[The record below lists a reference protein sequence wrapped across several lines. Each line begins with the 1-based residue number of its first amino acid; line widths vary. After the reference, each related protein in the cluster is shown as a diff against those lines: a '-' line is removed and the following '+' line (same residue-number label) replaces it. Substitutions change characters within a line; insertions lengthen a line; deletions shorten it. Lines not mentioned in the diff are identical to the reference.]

1 MNASNHLFY
10 NNLGIDPFKLL
21 AEVGGF
27 STYKDLELAYPFI
40 TNAETILELG
50 AGYGRCIEFFIH
62 RKFKGKLIAVE
73 QSPYLI
79 AHLRE
84 RFPKIEILQ
93 ADITSLELKQKV
105 DAALWMWSGFI
116 DFSKDEQ
123 QRSINRISSHLTEK
137 GVLVIDL
144 PRLGY
149 QTIAQHKDTQHL
161 HFESPF
167 GNLDCYLPSLEDIQS
182 YANKANFQEVIPRDY
197 LTATD
202 KERTL
207 FILQK

>member
-27 STYKDLELAYPFI
+27 STFADLELAYPYI
-40 TNAETILELG
+40 RRAKSILELG

-62 RKFKGKLIAVE
+62 KKFGGKIIAVE
-73 QSPYLI
+73 QSSILIDYL
-79 AHLRE
+79 RD
-84 RFPKIEILQ
+84 RFPSIEILQ
-93 ADITSLELKQKV
+93 EDINQLRLKQKV

-116 DFSKDEQ
+116 DFSRDEQ
-123 QRSINRISSHLTEK
+123 RKSIKLVSSLLTEK

-149 QTIAQHKDTQHL
+149 QTIARHEDSQHL

-167 GNLDCYLPSLEDIQS
+167 GNLECYLPSFVDIKS
-182 YANKANFQEVIPRDY
+182 YANDAGFPTVIPKDY
-197 LTATD
+197 LTATG

>member
-1 MNASNHLFY
+1 MNAGNHLFY

-27 STYKDLELAYPFI
+27 STYTDLELAYPFI
-40 TNAETILELG
+40 KQSKSILELG
-50 AGYGRCIEFFIH
+50 AGYGRCVDFLIQ
-62 RKFKGKLIAVE
+62 KKYKGRVIAVE
-73 QSPYLI
+73 QSPILI
-79 AHLRE
+79 DHLKD
-84 RFPKIEILQ
+84 RFPTIEILQ
-93 ADITSLELKQKV
+93 EDIKKLQLKQKV

-116 DFSKDEQ
+116 DFSREEQ
-123 QRSINRISSHLTEK
+123 QKSIRLVSSHLSQK

-149 QTIAQHKDTQHL
+149 QTIAQHTDSQHL

-167 GNLDCYLPSLEDIQS
+167 GNLECFLPTLDDIKF
-182 YANKANFQEVIPRDY
+182 YASEAQFKTVIPKDY
-197 LTATD
+197 LTATE

>member
-21 AEVGGF
+21 AQVGGF
-27 STYKDLELAYPFI
+27 STYADLELAYPFI
-40 TNAETILELG
+40 QNAKSILELG
-50 AGYGRCIEFFIH
+50 AGYGRCIEFFVQK
-62 RKFKGKLIAVE
+62 KFDGKIIAVE
-73 QSPYLI
+73 QSTFLIEYL
-79 AHLRE
+79 RD
-84 RFPKIEILQ
+84 RFPNAMILQ
-93 ADITSLELKQKV
+93 EDINTLKLTQKV

-116 DFSKDEQ
+116 DFSREEQ
-123 QRSINRISSHLTEK
+123 KNSIKLVSSHLSDK

-149 QTIAQHKDTQHL
+149 QTIAQHKDSQHL

-167 GNLDCYLPSLEDIQS
+167 GNLDCYLPTLEDIES
-182 YANKANFQEVIPRDY
+182 YAEESLFRTVTPKDY
-197 LTATD
+197 LTATG